1 MKKIAAFSILCLF
14 VLSCNKSPVEV
25 NSPTSISGF
34 DTAFITPNFGGLQS
48 VYFLDE
54 RDGFVSTY
62 NGGLY
67 KTTDSAKSWT
77 ALNSTTTLPILDIY
91 FTDSQVG
98 FAVGGLNFCGG
109 TGCIPPG
116 GFILKTTDGG
126 KSWKNIFTPTDKVEI
141 TSVYFVNASLGFCVG
156 DNVVF
161 KTTNGGQ
168 TWSEQ
173 KINNLGG
180 KMMQIKFTISRNGF
194 IVCLFGK
201 ILVTADGGA
210 TWQIKSPN
218 GNIGYYAISEKDGS
232 VFVCGQGKIIKS
244 TNGGDSWIEL
254 SNSPVDIFA
263 IHFTSR
269 QTGFAFGRGN
279 YSGGDW
285 GYSFGSIYYTDDG
298 GESWNGTGDI
308 KEVGLIQDVSFPTS
322 KLAYAISGNKIIRL
336 TVK

>member
-1 MKKIAAFSILCLF
+1 MKKIVTFLILYLF
-14 VLSCNKSPVEV
+14 VLSCNKSRDEV
-25 NSPTSISGF
+25 HSSTAGF
-34 DTAFITPNFGGLQS
+34 DTAFITTNFGALQS
-48 VYFLDE
+48 VYFLNE

-62 NGGLY
+62 DGGLY
-67 KTTDSAKSWT
+67 KTTDSAKTWT
-77 ALNSTTTLPILDIY
+77 ALNSTTTLPIRDIY
-91 FTDSQVG
+91 FTNLQVG
-98 FAVGGLNFCGG
+98 FAVGGLNSCGG
-109 TGCIPPG
+109 TGCVPPG

-126 KSWKNIFTPTDKVEI
+126 ESWRNVFTPAEKVEI
-141 TSVYFVNASLGFCVG
+141 TSVYFVNALLGFCVG
-156 DNVVF
+156 DNMIF
-161 KTTNGGQ
+161 KTTDGGQ
-168 TWSEQ
+168 IWREQ

-180 KMMQIKFTISRNGF
+180 KMMQIKFTSSVNGY

-201 ILVTADGGA
+201 ILVTGDGGA

-232 VFVCGQGKIIKS
+232 IFVSGQGKIIKS

-254 SNSPVDIFA
+254 SNSPADIYA
-263 IHFTSR
+263 IHFISK

-285 GYSFGSIYYTDDG
+285 GYSFGSIYYTNDG

>member
-1 MKKIAAFSILCLF
+1 MKKIVTFLILYLF
-14 VLSCNKSPVEV
+14 VLSCNKSRVEV
-25 NSPTSISGF
+25 NSPPAGF
-34 DTAFITPNFGGLQS
+34 DTDFITTNFGALQS
-48 VYFLDE
+48 VYFLNE

-62 NGGLY
+62 DGGLY
-67 KTTDSAKSWT
+67 KTTDSAKTWT
-77 ALNSTTTLPILDIY
+77 ALNSTTTLPIRDIY
-91 FTDSQVG
+91 FSDSQVG
-98 FAVGGLNFCGG
+98 FAV
-109 TGCIPPG
+109 G

-126 KSWKNIFTPTDKVEI
+126 KSWRNVFTPTEKVEI
-141 TSVYFVNASLGFCVG
+141 TSVYFVNASLGFCIG
-156 DNVVF
+156 DNMVF
-161 KTTNGGQ
+161 KTTDGGQ

-180 KMMQIKFTISRNGF
+180 KMMQIKFTSSVNGY

-201 ILVTADGGA
+201 ILVTGDGGA

-232 VFVCGQGKIIKS
+232 IFVSGQGKIIKS

-254 SNSPVDIFA
+254 SNSPADIFA
-263 IHFTSR
+263 IHFISK

-285 GYSFGSIYYTDDG
+285 GYSFGSIYYTNDG

>member
-1 MKKIAAFSILCLF
+1 MKKIVTFLILYLF
-14 VLSCNKSPVEV
+14 VLSCNKSPVKV
-25 NSPTSISGF
+25 NSPTAGF
-34 DTAFITPNFGGLQS
+34 DTAFITTNLGALQS
-48 VYFLDE
+48 VYFLNE

-62 NGGLY
+62 DGGLY
-67 KTTDSAKSWT
+67 KTTDSAKTWT
-77 ALNSTTTLPILDIY
+77 ALNSTTTLPIRDIY
-91 FTDSQVG
+91 FSDSQVG
-98 FAVGGLNFCGG
+98 FAV
-109 TGCIPPG
+109 G

-126 KSWKNIFTPTDKVEI
+126 KSWRNVFTPTEKVEI
-141 TSVYFVNASLGFCVG
+141 TSVYFVNASLGFCIG
-156 DNVVF
+156 DNMVF
-161 KTTNGGQ
+161 KTTDGGQ

-180 KMMQIKFTISRNGF
+180 KMMQIKFTSSVNGY

-201 ILVTADGGA
+201 ILVTGDGGA

-232 VFVCGQGKIIKS
+232 IFVSGQGKIIKS

-254 SNSPVDIFA
+254 SNSPADIFA
-263 IHFTSR
+263 IHFISK

-285 GYSFGSIYYTDDG
+285 GYSFGSIYYTNDG